1 MRIASDAVLCIV
13 NGIEHFLQVTD
24 EEGCGGSGCLHPLK
38 RHHVENVFVAVMAD
52 ACDDRDGEVGHIER
66 KLIAVERN
74 GRIFVK
80 CRCCGR
86 QVEVARDPRGQDS
99 RGQ

>member
-1 MRIASDAVLCIV
+1 MILCGVWGKISVKKLNNGEMRCD
-13 NGIEHFLQVTD
+13 
-24 EEGCGGSGCLHPLK
+24 CG
-38 RHHVENVFVAVMAD
+38 
-52 ACDDRDGEVGHIER
+52 